1 MLDGLKY
8 RITNLKEIENKL
20 KDQKNQFLNPSNN
33 KTINKYKLQENLFQV
48 TTKERPKL
56 IQSTKAYDSFIEEN
70 ATLLSLIQEK
80 LIRKRKKKL
89 EK

>member
-33 KTINKYKLQENLFQV
+33 KTINKYKLQEDLFQV

-56 IQSTKAYDSFIEEN
+56 IQSTKAYHIFIEEN
-70 ATLLSLIQEK
+70 ATLLSLVQ
-80 LIRKRKKKL
+80 
-89 EK
+89 

>member
-33 KTINKYKLQENLFQV
+33 KTINKYKLQEDLFQV
-48 TTKERPKL
+48 TTKDRPKFM
-56 IQSTKAYDSFIEEN
+56 QSIKANDSFIEEN
-70 ATLLSLIQEK
+70 ATLLSLIQEN
-80 LIRKRKKKL
+80 
-89 EK
+89 

>member
-33 KTINKYKLQENLFQV
+33 KTINKYKLQEDLFQV
-48 TTKERPKL
+48 TTKERPQL
-56 IQSTKAYDSFIEEN
+56 IQSTKANDSFIEEN
-70 ATLLSLIQEK
+70 TTLLSLIQEK
-80 LIRKRKKKL
+80 R
-89 EK
+89 

>member
-33 KTINKYKLQENLFQV
+33 KTINKYKLQEDLFQV

-56 IQSTKAYDSFIEEN
+56 IQSTKANDSFIEEN
-70 ATLLSLIQEK
+70 ATLLSLIQEN
-80 LIRKRKKKL
+80 
-89 EK
+89 

>member
-33 KTINKYKLQENLFQV
+33 KTINKYKLQEDLFQV
-48 TTKERPKL
+48 TTKTKL
-56 IQSTKAYDSFIEEN
+56 IQSTKANDSFIEEN
-70 ATLLSLIQEK
+70 TTLLSLIQEN
-80 LIRKRKKKL
+80 
-89 EK
+89 

>member
-33 KTINKYKLQENLFQV
+33 KTINKYKLEEDLFQV

-56 IQSTKAYDSFIEEN
+56 IQSTKANDSFIEEN
-70 ATLLSLIQEK
+70 ATLLSLIQEN
-80 LIRKRKKKL
+80 
-89 EK
+89 

>member
-33 KTINKYKLQENLFQV
+33 KTINKYKLQEDLFQV
-48 TTKERPKL
+48 TT
-56 IQSTKAYDSFIEEN
+56 
-70 ATLLSLIQEK
+70 
-80 LIRKRKKKL
+80 
-89 EK
+89 